1 VDHPEG
7 EGDEHTPTGAPR
19 ARDRQRGA
27 ASQRLLLALSAS
39 AILTAVVT
47 LPMAYRAHEGREQTE
62 TERATP
68 APRVLGTAV
77 EREDPSVHG
86 DLYWA
91 SPTEGTPTPLH
102 DATVRGAPRLLA
114 TGDDVVRAD
123 FRLDDGPVHTD
134 RAAPWELDDGTP
146 VELGTPGAETSH
158 SLTVVLTH
166 PDGRSTLRQ
175 AFFTHD
181 GT

>member
-1 VDHPEG
+1 MDHPEG
-7 EGDEHTPTGAPR
+7 EGEEHTQPGARR
-19 ARDRQRGA
+19 ARGRQRGA

-39 AILTAVVT
+39 AILTAIVT

-62 TERATP
+62 LERATP
-68 APRVLGTAV
+68 PASVLGTAV
-77 EREDPSVHG
+77 ERDDPPVHG

-91 SPTEGTPTPLH
+91 SSTDGAPAPLH
-102 DATVRGAPRLLA
+102 DATVQGAPRLLA
-114 TGDDVVRAD
+114 TGEDVVRAD
-123 FRLDDGPVHTD
+123 FRLDDRPVHTD
-134 RAAPWELDDGTP
+134 RAAPWELDGGTP